1 MWVGTLRR
9 RLLQRQHH
17 VGCGPRGLEPGTRTS
32 WRWRP
37 PGLCDQ
43 RYTWVH
49 LFGAVQPVTGRRF
62 ALVMPVVSNWATNLF
77 LNGVSHQLAADEHAV
92 MVLDQ
97 ANWHGAIRLRI
108 PDDITLVPP
117 SYSPE
122 LNPVER
128 T

>member
-1 MWVGTLRR
+1 MAIAKPTCCRYCPGWFCGSRQSLEAHWDKNSVGKVRPADMWVGTLRR

-62 ALVMPVVSNWATNLF
+62 ALVMPVVSN
-77 LNGVSHQLAADEHAV
+77 
-92 MVLDQ
+92 
-97 ANWHGAIRLRI
+97 
-108 PDDITLVPP
+108 
-117 SYSPE
+117 
-122 LNPVER
+122 
-128 T
+128 